1 MRLLAWPWI
10 LASATLAA
18 QQTTLPDTMDTSE
31 RPSPRIIID
40 PREFIAVDLLDPAF
54 DRNNPRY
61 RRLLPETLRE
71 TRPPSPMLK
80 SSLGAAFSVRENQP
94 AIELTFGEQPALGET
109 LGMRV
114 NRLEIEPAVVN
125 LTVGDSFSLDQLIVR
140 AYDADGE
147 FVEHA
152 PLQLEI
158 EGPQGFIDPNAFELD
173 GKTLSILARGIG
185 RLWVTSILPGRLGEN
200 FSLPMVVVARNADTS
215 EIRLSSRVYENVP
228 ASPP

>member
-71 TRPPSPMLK
+71 TRSPSPMLK

-140 AYDADGE
+140 AYNADGE

-158 EGPQGFIDPNAFELD
+158 EGPKGFIDPNAFELD

-215 EIRLSSRVYENVP
+215 EIRLSSRAYENVP